1 MSKAKDRQSAAEPF
15 DSIDYCINFW
25 EGALDA
31 EDEIDQLHE
40 GGNYLTAASIHASD
54 DVA

>member
-1 MSKAKDRQSAAEPF
+1 M

-31 EDEIDQLHE
+31 EDEIEHFVRE
-40 GGNYLTAASIHASD
+40 ANPMAPERPGF
-54 DVA
+54 